1 MVINAQGSKINDSI
15 ILSAFLAQQDKRI
28 DFGSSELFHKVENGE
43 PLDLHIGQDLKKVP
57 LNTDELEG
65 LISLVRRNS
74 HEQIHKKEF

>member
-1 MVINAQGSKINDSI
+1 MVNAQGQKVNDSI
-15 ILSAFLAQQDKRI
+15 ILSQFLAQQDKRI

-43 PLDLHIGQDLKKVP
+43 PLDLHTGQDASAAP

-74 HEQIHKKEF
+74 S